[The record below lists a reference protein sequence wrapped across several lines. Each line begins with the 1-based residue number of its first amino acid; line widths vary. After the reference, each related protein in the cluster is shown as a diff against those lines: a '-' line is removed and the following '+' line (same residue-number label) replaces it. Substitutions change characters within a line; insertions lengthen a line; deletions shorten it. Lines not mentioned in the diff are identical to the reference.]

1 MQKLIIDLNSEN
13 TVKRSKSSAME
24 HIASVG
30 VTSEAPGF
38 TIESA
43 LGLADGPGWRA
54 AQAGEQLI
62 RIAFGEPQDIQRIE
76 LRFHEADRERTQ
88 EFVLR
93 WAAQEGQAVTEVRR
107 QRWNFSPGGST
118 IQTEDYSLNLNG
130 SRILELQID
139 PDLSTK
145 TGIASLERYRIS

>member
-1 MQKLIIDLNSEN
+1 MQKLMIDLKNEN
-13 TVKRSKSSAME
+13 TIKLSKSLAIE

-38 TIESA
+38 NIESA

-54 AQAGEQLI
+54 THAGEQLI

-76 LRFHEADRERTQ
+76 LTFHEADRERTQ

-93 WAAQEGQAVTEVRR
+93 WSAQEGQALTEVRR

-118 IQTEDYSLNLNG
+118 IETEDYSLDLKG
-130 SRILELQID
+130 ARILELRID